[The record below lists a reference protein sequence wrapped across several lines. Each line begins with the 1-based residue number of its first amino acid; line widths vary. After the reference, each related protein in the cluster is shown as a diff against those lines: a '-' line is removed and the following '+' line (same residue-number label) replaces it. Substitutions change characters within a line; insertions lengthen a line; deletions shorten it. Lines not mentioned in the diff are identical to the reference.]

1 MFNKNNLP
9 IETIVRLNK
18 LFVFFFSFYLRLFFC
33 FEREKKQEIFFYF
46 FYFFV
51 IFDIV
56 DCCQKNCWLESLTGF
71 WFFFSISFKYFSFII
86 FSKKWSVIR
95 FKYYLLIISI
105 KGIFILWKFYKLLDF
120 KIFVFFSSKI
130 YLCLFYFHLFLLIFY
145 LKRIKRKRKLVKINR
160 ITLQLLI
167 NNICSN
173 LSLQILKNLFSL
185 PIQQ

>member
-1 MFNKNNLP
+1 M
-9 IETIVRLNK
+9 
-18 LFVFFFSFYLRLFFC
+18 FFSFLFIYVYFSASREKRNKRFFLFFLFFC
-33 FEREKKQEIFFYF
+33 YIRYCRLLSE
-46 FYFFV
+46 
-51 IFDIV
+51 
-56 DCCQKNCWLESLTGF
+56 NCWLESLTGF
-71 WFFFSISFKYFSFII
+71 WFFFSIAFKYFSFII

-105 KGIFILWKFYKLLDF
+105 KEIFILWKFYKLLDF

-130 YLCLFYFHLFLLIFY
+130 YLRLFYFRLFLLIFY

>member
-1 MFNKNNLP
+1 M
-9 IETIVRLNK
+9 
-18 LFVFFFSFYLRLFFC
+18 FFSFLFIYVYFSASREKRNKRFFLFFLFFC
-33 FEREKKQEIFFYF
+33 YIRYCRLLSE
-46 FYFFV
+46 
-51 IFDIV
+51 
-56 DCCQKNCWLESLTGF
+56 NCWLKSLTGF
-71 WFFFSISFKYFSFII
+71 WFFFLISFKYFLFII

-130 YLCLFYFHLFLLIFY
+130 YLRLFYFRLFLLIFY